1 MQNDAGET
9 VELYVPR
16 KCSSSNRLIGPKDHS
31 SIQIDIVDVDPI
43 TGRMVA
49 GKSTRY
55 AICGALR
62 RQGESDD
69 ALLRLF
75 CKTAPEINLSDSP
88 KFSPQNLKV
97 EYSTA
102 KEKAPAIRKSNARQ
116 HKGQCVAKDS
126 PTIFG
131 HPSDHT
137 NTIQG
142 SNSKTT

>member
-49 GKSTRY
+49 GKATRY

-69 ALLRLF
+69 ALLRLAQRDGIIP
-75 CKTAPEINLSDSP
+75 KNL
-88 KFSPQNLKV
+88 
-97 EYSTA
+97 
-102 KEKAPAIRKSNARQ
+102 
-116 HKGQCVAKDS
+116 
-126 PTIFG
+126 
-131 HPSDHT
+131 
-137 NTIQG
+137 
-142 SNSKTT
+142 